1 MNTNMTKEE
10 QNERKLAF
18 LEALKQSAGILQPA
32 CDAIGVDRKTVWRWR
47 KSDKKF
53 DEACRET
60 KEVAVDFAESAL
72 LKNIKAGD
80 TTAIIF
86 FLKTQGKDR
95 GYVEKQQLEADV
107 KGTAI
112 KVNVIDQET
121 ADLMKKL

>member
-10 QNERKLAF
+10 MSEKKQAF

-32 CDAIGVDRKTVWRWR
+32 CDAIGVDRITVWRWR
-47 KSDKKF
+47 KADKKF
-53 DEACRET
+53 DAACKDC
-60 KEVAVDFAESAL
+60 KEIAVDFAESAL
-72 LKNIKAGD
+72 LKNIKSGD

-86 FLKTQGKDR
+86 YLKTQGRDR
-95 GYVEKQQLEADV
+95 GYVEKQQVEADI
-107 KGTAI
+107 KGTTL